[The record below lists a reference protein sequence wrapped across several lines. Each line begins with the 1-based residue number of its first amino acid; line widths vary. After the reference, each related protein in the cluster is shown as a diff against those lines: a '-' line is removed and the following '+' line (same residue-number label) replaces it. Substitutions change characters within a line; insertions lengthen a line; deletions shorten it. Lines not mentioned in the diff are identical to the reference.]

1 MQNLYFMNWSY
12 THSVCGIK
20 RNTDFLTDFLFPA
33 VTKMHPL
40 KAASHTTVILPNL
53 SLTEPAVNNWRPQ
66 LCTVHVT
73 NEIFILNDQI

>member
-1 MQNLYFMNWSY
+1 MNWSY

-40 KAASHTTVILPNL
+40 KAASHKTVILLNL
-53 SLTEPAVNNWRPQ
+53 SLTVPTVNKWRSH
-66 LCTVHVT
+66 LCTMHDT
-73 NEIFILNDQI
+73 NEIFILNDQV